1 MVGTDIREDSR
12 RYTVFVLEARLGER
26 VWTVEK
32 RFQDFC
38 RFDAQLR
45 RELAAT
51 RQMVDGVVPPLP
63 RRVPAIAIDN
73 ALRAQQ
79 LDLYCK
85 TLCVHVAAAQAVR
98 AHGMTRGRHVI
109 NDSRSNCEE
118 VEQAVLMVLVHNL
131 YAFVDFK
138 QQCGVSSPGPCHG
151 MAQEHHAAV
160 DPPGAVGSL
169 DRQTLDITHDLPH
182 SSAHAPIDD
191 VSRAEQANS
200 RMLQVGL
207 ASGVKVFGK
216 EVEERMCEGG
226 MDDEALPL
234 SEDVIGGHPHV
245 PGGMEVWVEDHR
257 LGGGQVVYEVAV
269 RMRGLHWIVDRTWKQ
284 IAALRAAL
292 VAAAEYD
299 GGQARLPVLPQ
310 ESAVTVALALVA
322 GAQVCD
328 LMSCHAYAWS

>member
-1 MVGTDIREDSR
+1 MPKKGAILDKVRALRDKKATANAAIEQAESTEVAIS
-12 RYTVFVLEARLGER
+12 TVPESTEVAISTEEEALRLGKKDGEKATDAEGNGVAGEADQSVEELCEGEGGSASER
-26 VWTVEK
+26 FSPEAEEEEK
-32 RFQDFC
+32 G
-38 RFDAQLR
+38 DA
-45 RELAAT
+45 T
-51 RQMVDGVVPPLP
+51 
-63 RRVPAIAIDN
+63 
-73 ALRAQQ
+73 
-79 LDLYCK
+79 
-85 TLCVHVAAAQAVR
+85 
-98 AHGMTRGRHVI
+98 
-109 NDSRSNCEE
+109 
-118 VEQAVLMVLVHNL
+118 
-131 YAFVDFK
+131 
-138 QQCGVSSPGPCHG
+138 
-151 MAQEHHAAV
+151 
-160 DPPGAVGSL
+160 GAVGSL

-328 LMSCHAYAWS
+328 LMSCHACLELNGVE

>member
-1 MVGTDIREDSR
+1 MPKKGAILDKVRALRDKKATANAAIEQAESTEVAIS
-12 RYTVFVLEARLGER
+12 TVPESTEVAISTEEEALRLGKKDG
-26 VWTVEK
+26 EK
-32 RFQDFC
+32 
-38 RFDAQLR
+38 
-45 RELAAT
+45 AT
-51 RQMVDGVVPPLP
+51 D
-63 RRVPAIAIDN
+63 
-73 ALRAQQ
+73 
-79 LDLYCK
+79 
-85 TLCVHVAAAQAVR
+85 
-98 AHGMTRGRHVI
+98 
-109 NDSRSNCEE
+109 
-118 VEQAVLMVLVHNL
+118 
-131 YAFVDFK
+131 
-138 QQCGVSSPGPCHG
+138 
-151 MAQEHHAAV
+151 
-160 DPPGAVGSL
+160 AVGSGVAGEADQSVEEL
-169 DRQTLDITHDLPH
+169 CEGEGGSASERFSPEAEEAEHD
-182 SSAHAPIDD
+182 APIDD
-191 VSRAEQANS
+191 VSKAEQANS

-292 VAAAEYD
+292 AAAAEDD

-322 GAQVCD
+322 RAQVCD

>member
-1 MVGTDIREDSR
+1 MPKKGAILDKVRALRDKKATANAAIEQAESTEVAIS
-12 RYTVFVLEARLGER
+12 TVPESTEVAISTEEEALRLGKKDGEKATDAEGSGVAGEADQSVEELCEGEGGSASER
-26 VWTVEK
+26 FSSEAEEEEK
-32 RFQDFC
+32 G
-38 RFDAQLR
+38 DA
-45 RELAAT
+45 
-51 RQMVDGVVPPLP
+51 
-63 RRVPAIAIDN
+63 
-73 ALRAQQ
+73 
-79 LDLYCK
+79 
-85 TLCVHVAAAQAVR
+85 
-98 AHGMTRGRHVI
+98 
-109 NDSRSNCEE
+109 S
-118 VEQAVLMVLVHNL
+118 
-131 YAFVDFK
+131 
-138 QQCGVSSPGPCHG
+138 
-151 MAQEHHAAV
+151 
-160 DPPGAVGSL
+160 GAVGCL

-182 SSAHAPIDD
+182 SSAHAPMGE

-292 VAAAEYD
+292 VAAAEDD

-322 GAQVCD
+322 RAQVCD
-328 LMSCHAYAWS
+328 LMSCHACLELNGVE